1 MILYKENPSDATRK
15 LLEIINE
22 FGTVAGNKIKTQ
34 KYAPFLYTNNE
45 NLEKV
50 IKEAFLWT
58 ISKRIKYL
66 AIILHKEAKYLYS
79 ETWWCWWKKS
89 KTTQTDGKI
98 YHALEL
104 EESNWQNHYTIHSNV
119 QIQCNPY
126 WIPYGSFDSTRTK
139 KNFFLI
145 CMETQKIPN
154 NQSNVEKEYSWR
166 NKAKNVSKK

>member
-15 LLEIINE
+15 LLENINE

-79 ETWWCWWKKS
+79 ENLMVLMKEIKDNTNRWKDIS
-89 KTTQTDGKI
+89 
-98 YHALEL
+98 
-104 EESNWQNHYTIHSNV
+104 
-119 QIQCNPY
+119 C
-126 WIPYGSFDSTRTK
+126 
-139 KNFFLI
+139 
-145 CMETQKIPN
+145 C
-154 NQSNVEKEYSWR
+154 
-166 NKAKNVSKK
+166 